1 MASEFTGISWPG
13 WEVVRKIGEGSF
25 GGVYEIQRTLPG
37 GKIEKCALK
46 KLTVPRSDSEIC
58 DLYSQSYS
66 KESITAHYKNQM
78 SALVNEYSLVQ
89 SLGGCRN
96 IVTCHDV
103 RYIQH
108 DDEIGWD
115 IYIRMELLNPL
126 KKVLSSTYHEKLVFC
141 LARDMCDAL
150 ITCQE
155 HKIVHRDIKPENIM
169 ISDGGVFKLGD
180 FGVAKGAESTALG
193 TLTGTYGYMAPEVA
207 NRKPY
212 GATADI
218 CSLGLVMYWLMN
230 ERTLPFLPLRG
241 KSVPSSEQRQAA
253 ANRRFAGEPLPPPC
267 HGSEG
272 LKAIALKACAFAPED
287 RYQSALEMKRAL
299 AAWYQAMQEEAT
311 CIERKPPIFTPPAM
325 KLTPLSAT
333 GTDGGSAPA
342 EESLS
347 TLRHLPEHW
356 TVPQP
361 LHESY
366 SVREKTDSLVVPPMT
381 E

>member
-1 MASEFTGISWPG
+1 MAQFGEIRFPG
-13 WEVVRKIGEGSF
+13 WEVTKKLGEGSF

-46 KLTVPRSDSEIC
+46 KLTVPRSDSEIR

-66 KESITAHYKNQM
+66 RESITAHYENQM
-78 SALVNEYSLVQ
+78 SKLVNEYSLVQ
-89 SLGGCRN
+89 SLGSCRN

-126 KKVLSSTYHEKLVFC
+126 KRVLDNTYREKLVFC
-141 LARDMCDAL
+141 LARDMCNAL
-150 ITCQE
+150 IACQE
-155 HKIVHRDIKPENIM
+155 RKIIHRDIKPENIM
-169 ISDGGVFKLGD
+169 ISNDGVFKLGD
-180 FGVAKGAESTALG
+180 FGVAKGEEATAAG

-212 GATADI
+212 GAAADI
-218 CSLGLVMYWLMN
+218 YSLGLVMYWLMN

-253 ANRRFAGEPLPPPC
+253 ADRRFAGEPLPPPC

-272 LKAIALKACAFAPED
+272 LKAIVLKACAYAPED
-287 RYQSALEMKRAL
+287 RYPSAQEMKRAL
-299 AAWYQAMQEEAT
+299 TAWYRGTQGAA
-311 CIERKPPIFTPPAM
+311 ERKAPVGVLPM
-325 KLTPLSAT
+325 MRLTALSAA
-333 GTDGGSAPA
+333 GADGEAA
-342 EESLS
+342 EDSLS
-347 TLRHLPEHW
+347 TLRPLPADWHIPE
-356 TVPQP
+356 P
-361 LHESY
+361 LHETHSAPE
-366 SVREKTDSLVVPPMT
+366 RTDSLIVPPMT